1 MRGTRKKSNMKVI
14 LLKDVKGIGKKDQ
27 IVNVKD
33 GYGSNYLIP
42 NGLAV
47 MHSQKSVEVLNQQ
60 QADAAEE
67 VRQLTLKA
75 QEVAKKLEDIVVEF
89 EASCGADSRMFGSI
103 STKQIEQELK
113 AKYPDIDWEH
123 DSGMMGI
130 EGLTSQ
136 PTVDTTSPALM
147 TPKQW
152 AALRP
157 RPVQEEDT

>member
-1 MRGTRKKSNMKVI
+1 MRETRKKNNMKVI

-33 GYGSNYLIP
+33 GYGANYLIP

-60 QADAAEE
+60 KAEAAEE

-75 QEVAKKLEDIVVEF
+75 QEVAKKLENIVVEF
-89 EASCGADSRMFGSI
+89 EAACGSDSRMFGSI

-113 AKYPDIDWEH
+113 SKYSIEIDKRKFV
-123 DSGMMGI
+123 DKIPVDRLGYTKLRI
-130 EGLTSQ
+130 ELYKGVIG
-136 PTVDTTSPALM
+136 TVTVHVSE
-147 TPKQW
+147 KK
-152 AALRP
+152 
-157 RPVQEEDT
+157 

>member
-1 MRGTRKKSNMKVI
+1 MREIRKKNNMKVI

-33 GYGSNYLIP
+33 GYGANYLIP

-67 VRQLTLKA
+67 VRRLTLKA
-75 QEVAKKLEDIVVEF
+75 QEVAKKLENIVVEF
-89 EASCGADSRMFGSI
+89 EAACGSDSRMFGSI

-113 AKYPDIDWEH
+113 SKYSIEIDKRKFV
-123 DSGMMGI
+123 DKIPVDRLGYTKLRI
-130 EGLTSQ
+130 ELYKGVIG
-136 PTVDTTSPALM
+136 TVTVHVSE
-147 TPKQW
+147 KK
-152 AALRP
+152 
-157 RPVQEEDT
+157 

>member
-1 MRGTRKKSNMKVI
+1 MRETRKKNNMKVI

-33 GYGSNYLIP
+33 GYGANYLIP

-75 QEVAKKLEDIVVEF
+75 QEVAKKLENIVVEF
-89 EASCGADSRMFGSI
+89 EAACGSDSRMFGSI

-113 AKYPDIDWEH
+113 SKYSIEIDKRKFV
-123 DSGMMGI
+123 DKIPVDRLGYTKLRI
-130 EGLTSQ
+130 ELYKGVIG
-136 PTVDTTSPALM
+136 TVTVHVSE
-147 TPKQW
+147 KK
-152 AALRP
+152 
-157 RPVQEEDT
+157 